1 MCYNIYGEKDVN
13 EKIKNILQKLEN
25 NGYISYVVG
34 GYVRDFL
41 LGIETYDIDICT
53 SAEPKEVRKIFDLN
67 NANDDNYGSVYFK
80 DKLYNYDITTFRK
93 ENSYKDRKPVDYEYV
108 ESVEE
113 DLKRRDFT
121 INAMYMDISGTI
133 HDPFGGLEDLENKT
147 IKVVGNI
154 KDKMIEDPLR
164 MLRAIRFASTLNF
177 KLDKNL
183 ELFIKQNEY
192 LIRTLSYTRKK
203 QELDKIFKSDNCLQG
218 IELIKD
224 LNVAKDLDITIPKNI
239 NAAIDPLGIW
249 AQLEVGDDY
258 QFSNSEKDT
267 IDKIKKIVTY
277 GIIDN
282 VILYEYGLY
291 PSIIAASILGFDR
304 EYVSDIYKNL
314 PIYSVKDI
322 KINGDDIISI
332 LKIKPGSKIKNIID
346 DIELNILHNLL
357 PNDYESLKEYI
368 INNWRQK

>member
-113 DLKRRDFT
+113 DLMRRDFT

-177 KLDKNL
+177 KLDKKL

-249 AQLEVGDDY
+249 AQLEVSDDY